1 VAPLTADTVR
11 SLAGF
16 KGMQGPVVSVYLDVD
31 GQRYIRPKD
40 YEVHFDQLLR
50 RARERALERVPAGS
64 GARSGTHIGD
74 VEEDLRRIERRV
86 KGGIDRSHSRGI
98 AVFSAAA
105 DN

>member
-1 VAPLTADTVR
+1 
-11 SLAGF
+11 
-16 KGMQGPVVSVYLDVD
+16 MQGPVVSVYLDVD